1 MESSVRFWTAAALCR
16 FLTRRD
22 FQKRQRAAAV
32 QNASAVRLAR
42 IFHQTD
48 ELNFAAAKVGKE
60 MPMTV

>member
-1 MESSVRFWTAAALCR
+1 MSIVSPERVILSTMLSMILRFSSWL
-16 FLTRRD
+16 
-22 FQKRQRAAAV
+22 
-32 QNASAVRLAR
+32 NLAR